1 MCTGGNCQ
9 VIEEEVVIFGL
20 DAQDFCLCLWRGA
33 GTLMM
38 YSFSLI
44 PIYLI
49 S

>member
-20 DAQDFCLCLWRGA
+20 DEQDFCLSLWRGA

-38 YSFSLI
+38 CSFSLI
-44 PIYLI
+44 AI
-49 S
+49 